1 MVLCCNIIY
10 FYLDV
15 PKYGGLAKLYFEESC
30 EGLSM
35 SKVKKMQ

>member
-15 PKYGGLAKLYFEESC
+15 PKYGGLAKLYFEE
-30 EGLSM
+30 LSM
-35 SKVKKMQ
+35 SKVI